1 MKATSSLVETSD
13 QQYSLVK
20 ILSIWGAV
28 SLPMSLLAWV
38 VGPAL
43 YPSIP
48 IHPGLV
54 YWMLMIVGMIW
65 QFAVS
70 LFILRQEL
78 GCLRWESI
86 KQRIWLNLPRDPK
99 TGQENAKFFW
109 WLIPCLLFAFV
120 TGTFLSDALDAP
132 LKWLFPFLKAP
143 AYMDITQ
150 LIDPRYKGQWW
161 IFGMSLVS
169 FAFNYFL
176 GEELLFRGVLLPKM
190 KGVFGS
196 WDWVANA
203 VLFGL
208 YHLHKPWNIPSI
220 IISSLATV
228 WPARRFRSIWMAII
242 VHGAEGFFIFLVL
255 GVILGMLP

>member
-1 MKATSSLVETSD
+1 MEATWSLARTSEK
-13 QQYSLVK
+13 QYSLIK
-20 ILSIWGAV
+20 ILLIWGTV
-28 SLPMSLLAWV
+28 TVPMLLLAWV

-65 QFAVS
+65 QFVVS
-70 LFILRQEL
+70 LFILREEL
-78 GCLRWESI
+78 SSLCWESI
-86 KQRIWLNLPRDPK
+86 KQRIWLYLPRDPK
-99 TGQENAKFFW
+99 TGRENARLFW
-109 WLIPCLLFAFV
+109 WVIPCLLFSFI
-120 TGTFLSDALDAP
+120 TGMFLGDYMDGL
-132 LKWLFPFLKAP
+132 LTWLLPSLQAP

-150 LIDPRYKGQWW
+150 LIDPQYKGQWW
-161 IFGMSLVS
+161 IFGISLVS

-190 KGVFGS
+190 NGVFGS

-203 VLFGL
+203 ILFGL

-220 IISSLATV
+220 IISSLAIA
-228 WPARRFRSIWMAII
+228 WPARRFHSLWMAMI

-255 GVILGMLP
+255 GVILGVLS